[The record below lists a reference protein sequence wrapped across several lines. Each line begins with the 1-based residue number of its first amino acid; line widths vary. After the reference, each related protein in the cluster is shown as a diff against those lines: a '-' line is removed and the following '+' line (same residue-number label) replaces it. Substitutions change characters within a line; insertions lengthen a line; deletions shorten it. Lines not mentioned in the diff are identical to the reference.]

1 MKQISLSTWMKIPLL
16 NLLIVSFIGII
27 LRYKIAFALP
37 FVDQKFLLHAHSH
50 FAFSGWLSQLLMAFI
65 VQYLQ
70 NKKPYLNFKKYNTLL
85 WINLISA
92 YGMLFSFPF
101 QGYGLVSIS
110 FSTLSVFNSYVFA
123 VVVWKE
129 LNTLPIKSISH
140 YWFKAALV
148 FNAVSSFGA
157 FALGYMIAN
166 KIASQ
171 EWYLAAVYF
180 FLHFQ
185 YNGWFFF
192 AAMGL
197 FIQWLMDNDFAVNA
211 SLSKKI
217 FWLFFAASI
226 PAYFLSALWL
236 PIPSWLY
243 IIIVAS
249 AVAQLIGFI
258 ILFIH
263 IKKNANSISNVIS
276 KPMKWLWILSCIAL
290 GIKLLLQAGST
301 IPSLNMVAYGFRPIV
316 IGYLH
321 LVLLGVL
328 SIFLIGYFVAIKIIE
343 YSAALKRGLILFVSG
358 IIINEMLLML
368 QGVNAMMYNN
378 IDSINYLLL
387 SAAIIMFAGLIF
399 INLSIWKQTSTINFP
414 SPSSAA
420 IEQQDHKNHLSFLL

>member
-1 MKQISLSTWMKIPLL
+1 MKQFSLSTWMKIPFL

-50 FAFSGWLSQLLMAFI
+50 FAFSGWLSQILMAFI

-70 NKKPYLNFKKYNTLL
+70 NKKGDLNFKKYNVLL

-101 QGYGLVSIS
+101 QGYGSVSIS
-110 FSTLSVFNSYVFA
+110 FSTLSVFNAYVFA
-123 VVVWKE
+123 FVVWKD
-129 LNTLPIKSISH
+129 LNRLAVKSVSH

-157 FALGYMIAN
+157 FALGYMMAN

-197 FIQWLMDNDFAVNA
+197 FIQWLIDNGIAINK
-211 SLSKKI
+211 SSSKKI
-217 FWLFFAASI
+217 FWVFFTASI

-236 PIPSWLY
+236 PIPLWLY
-243 IIIVAS
+243 VVIVA
-249 AVAQLIGFI
+249 AAFAQLVGFI
-258 ILFIH
+258 LLVKHVRNKMKFISATL
-263 IKKNANSISNVIS
+263 N
-276 KPMKWLWILSCIAL
+276 KPVKWLWILSCIAL
-290 GIKLLLQAGST
+290 AIKLLLQAGST

-321 LVLLGVL
+321 LVLLGVI
-328 SIFLIGYFVAIKIIE
+328 SIFLIGYFLVSSEQAITSMFKKGVIV
-343 YSAALKRGLILFVSG
+343 FVSG
-358 IIINEMLLML
+358 IIINELLLML
-368 QGVNAMMYNN
+368 QGVNAMMYENVWM
-378 IDSINYLLL
+378 INYLLL
-387 SAAIIMFAGLIF
+387 AVAILMFTGLII
-399 INLSIWKQTSTINFP
+399 INRVIWRRSYNA
-414 SPSSAA
+414 S
-420 IEQQDHKNHLSFLL
+420 LSFFGKDFTIRS

>member
-1 MKQISLSTWMKIPLL
+1 MKQFSLSTWMKISFL
-16 NLLIVSFIGII
+16 NLLIVSFIGIV

-65 VQYLQ
+65 IQYLQ
-70 NKKPYLNFKKYNTLL
+70 NKRSDLNFRNYNILL

-110 FSTLSVFNSYVFA
+110 FSTLSVFNVYVFA
-123 VVVWKE
+123 FAIWKE
-129 LNTLPIKSISH
+129 LNRLPVKSISH

-157 FALGYMIAN
+157 FALGYMMAN
-166 KIASQ
+166 KTTTQ

-192 AAMGL
+192 AVMGL
-197 FIQWLMDNDFAVNA
+197 FTQWLIDNNMTIRTNT
-211 SLSKKI
+211 SKKI
-217 FWLFFAASI
+217 FWIFFAASI

-236 PIPSWLY
+236 PIPLWLY
-243 IIIVAS
+243 VVIVAS
-249 AVAQLIGFI
+249 AVAQVVAFI
-258 ILFIH
+258 MLLKQVKQRATGI
-263 IKKNANSISNVIS
+263 ANIIS
-276 KPMKWLWILSCIAL
+276 KPVKWLWTLSFIAL
-290 GIKLLLQAGST
+290 SIKLLLQAGST
-301 IPSLNMVAYGFRPIV
+301 IPSLNMVSYGFRPIV

-328 SIFLIGYFVAIKIIE
+328 TIYLIGYFIAVSGIP
-343 YSAALKRGLILFVSG
+343 YSAILKRGLILFISG
-358 IIINEMLLML
+358 IIINEILLML

-378 IDSINYLLL
+378 IASINYLLL
-387 SAAIIMFAGLIF
+387 SAAVIMFSGLVV
-399 INLSIWKQTSTINFP
+399 INRWAWK
-414 SPSSAA
+414 
-420 IEQQDHKNHLSFLL
+420 

>member
-1 MKQISLSTWMKIPLL
+1 MKQFSLSTWMKIPFL

-70 NKKPYLNFKKYNTLL
+70 SKKRDLDLRKYNALL

-101 QGYGLVSIS
+101 EGYAAVSIS
-110 FSTLSVFNSYVFA
+110 FSTLSVFDAYVFA
-123 VVVWKE
+123 FVVWRD
-129 LNTLPIKSISH
+129 LNKLPLKSISH

-148 FNAVSSFGA
+148 FNAVSSLGA
-157 FALGYMIAN
+157 FALGYMMAN

-192 AAMGL
+192 TAMGL
-197 FIQWLMDNDFAVNA
+197 LIQWLIDRDIAVNTN
-211 SLSKKI
+211 SSKKM

-226 PAYFLSALWL
+226 PAYLLSVLWL
-236 PIPSWLY
+236 PMPLWLY
-243 IIIVAS
+243 VLVVAS
-249 AVAQLIGFI
+249 GAAQIIGFI
-258 ILFIH
+258 MLIKH
-263 IKKNANSISNVIS
+263 IKQHATDITNIISNPV
-276 KPMKWLWILSCIAL
+276 KWLWILSCIAL

-328 SIFLIGYFVAIKIIE
+328 SIFLIGYFLTITKIE
-343 YSAALKRGLILFVSG
+343 YLSILKKGLILFVSG
-358 IIINEMLLML
+358 IIINEILLML
-368 QGVNAMMYNN
+368 QGVNGIMYNN
-378 IDSINYLLL
+378 IAYINYFLL
-387 SAAIIMFAGLIF
+387 SAAVIMFLGLAF
-399 INLSIWKQTSTINFP
+399 INRYIWK
-414 SPSSAA
+414 
-420 IEQQDHKNHLSFLL
+420 